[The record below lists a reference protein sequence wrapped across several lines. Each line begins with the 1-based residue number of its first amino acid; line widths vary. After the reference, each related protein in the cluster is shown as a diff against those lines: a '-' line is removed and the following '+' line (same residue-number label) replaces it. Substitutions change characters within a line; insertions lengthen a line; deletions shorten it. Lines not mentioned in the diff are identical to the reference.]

1 MRQRQ
6 PALIAANNFPFC
18 LAPNQSAIRAPESTP
33 IPNYA
38 ISWPVPPSAA
48 LKQSNPHHA
57 HPTRATVSITFNL
70 RQDVRKNKTPDRRRG
85 RPGAKNE
92 FESDL
97 LPLKRESPPHA
108 ESQRK

>member
-1 MRQRQ
+1 MRQRP

-70 RQDVRKNKTPDRRRG
+70 RQDVRKKKKTPDQKKG
-85 RPGAKNE
+85 RPRAQKQSS
-92 FESDL
+92 FYS
-97 LPLKRESPPHA
+97 LP
-108 ESQRK
+108 